1 MPSSSDLLTEFTDFV
16 QFFVWLVV
24 SYSQQKLFWLWFPSR
39 WPVKLDEGTR
49 TLFVSKVG
57 GSKRFWAL
65 IRIRCCET
73 NDRFEPQNPWQQVL
87 RSFHP
92 KETKPGTRTQSLA
105 IWQVLEYCFSR
116 FEIVVTSNL
125 NRTVLRIPFWDH
137 GTLRH
142 IHVSVPI
149 VAVLHLNLVTSCRVE
164 NFVGNLNSVEPESNH
179 SCLVPDLQE
188 WVPRPSTHLQ
198 AEAWN

>member
-1 MPSSSDLLTEFTDFV
+1 MARQIGWRDPNTVCFKSWRLEAILSP
-16 QFFVWLVV
+16 
-24 SYSQQKLFWLWFPSR
+24 YSNQMLR
-39 WPVKLDEGTR
+39 NEWPLR
-49 TLFVSKVG
+49 T
-57 GSKRFWAL
+57 
-65 IRIRCCET
+65 
-73 NDRFEPQNPWQQVL
+73 NQNPWQQVL

-105 IWQVLEYCFSR
+105 IWQVLEYRFSR
-116 FEIVVTSNL
+116 FEIVVISNL

-142 IHVSVPI
+142 IQVSVPI